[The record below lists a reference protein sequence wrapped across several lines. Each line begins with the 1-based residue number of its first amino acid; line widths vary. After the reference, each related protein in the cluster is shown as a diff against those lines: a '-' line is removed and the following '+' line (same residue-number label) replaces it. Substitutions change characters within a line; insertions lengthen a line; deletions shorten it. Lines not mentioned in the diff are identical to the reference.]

1 MIQFT
6 ANAKLQLPF
15 CYIYQL
21 NGIVKVRGN
30 MMRFFSYYTEL
41 FFFLFIRRLHVPSPL
56 SSKFGCFFF
65 SFGMHIFL

>member
-30 MMRFFSYYTEL
+30 M
-41 FFFLFIRRLHVPSPL
+41 INV
-56 SSKFGCFFF
+56 
-65 SFGMHIFL
+65 I